1 MKEEVKEEESKFV
14 ITVNKEGR
22 VSVDI
27 TGRHINNTTF
37 KRSILAMKKSYRLHI
52 RAYRKRLKR
61 NMSKEELEN
70 VIAEPTSLDVEAN
83 GRVLDIADATGGSDI
98 SSIMHQ
104 LVDNPITAPIA
115 KVVESKKLSLNE
127 IIAAKQAKK
136 LAETKS

>member
-37 KRSILAMKKSYRLHI
+37 KRYILAMKKAYRLHI

-98 SSIMHQ
+98 SSIMQQ

>member
-1 MKEEVKEEESKFV
+1 VKEEVKEEESKFV

-83 GRVLDIADATGGSDI
+83 GRVLDI
-98 SSIMHQ
+98 SSSMHQ
-104 LVDNPITAPIA
+104 LVDNPITVPIA
-115 KVVESKKLSLNE
+115 KVVEQKKLTLDE
-127 IIAAKQAKK
+127 IIAANAK
-136 LAETKS
+136 TKS